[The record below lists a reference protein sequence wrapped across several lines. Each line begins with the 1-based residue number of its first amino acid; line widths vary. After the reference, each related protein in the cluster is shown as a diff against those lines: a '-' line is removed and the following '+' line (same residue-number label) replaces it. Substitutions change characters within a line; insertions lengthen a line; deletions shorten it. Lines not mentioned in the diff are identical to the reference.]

1 VVYYQKVVVVVVAD
15 WEGKEPLFLHLVGD
29 IVD

>member
-1 VVYYQKVVVVVVAD
+1 VVYYQKVVVVVAD